1 VAIKAKVIN
10 RWKHPMSLSRRDL
23 LTSAVMLGFASRA
36 QAAEPFPVDMKL
48 PGKLDYKFKR
58 RETEYDASV
67 PPGTIVVDNAKRLLF
82 HVHSP
87 GLATRYGVSV
97 GKGSKAW
104 SGEVNIA
111 KMTEWPRWFPAPY
124 HIAIKPELQKWLPDG
139 MPGGT
144 DNPLGARAMYLYK
157 GNVDTVNRI
166 HGAAKFDDIGK
177 KNTAGC
183 IGMLDGDIVH
193 LYANVTVGTKVVMV

>member
-1 VAIKAKVIN
+1 
-10 RWKHPMSLSRRDL
+10 MSLTRREL
-23 LTSAVMLGFASRA
+23 LASALALGFAPRA
-36 QAAEPFPVDMKL
+36 RAEEPFAVDML
-48 PGKLDYKFKR
+48 APTKLDYKFKR

-67 PPGTIVVDNAKRLLF
+67 PPGTIVVEYTKRLLF

-97 GKGSKAW
+97 GKGAKAW
-104 SGEVNIA
+104 KGEVTIA

-124 HIAIKPELQKWLPDG
+124 HLSIKPDLQKWLPNG
-139 MPGGT
+139 MPGGPE
-144 DNPLGARAMYLYK
+144 NPMGARAMYLYK
-157 GNVDTVNRI
+157 GKVDTVNRI

-183 IGMLDGDIVH
+183 IGMLDGDIIH
-193 LYANVTVGTKVVMV
+193 LFANVTVGTKVVMV

>member
-1 VAIKAKVIN
+1 
-10 RWKHPMSLSRRDL
+10 MSLSRREFL
-23 LTSAVMLGFASRA
+23 SSSLALGFTSAAWA
-36 QAAEPFPVDMKL
+36 EEPFPIDMKT
-48 PGKLDYKFKR
+48 PEKLEYKFKR
-58 RETEYDASV
+58 RETEYDASI
-67 PPGTIVVDNAKRLLF
+67 PPGTIIVEYSKRLLF

-97 GKGSKAW
+97 GKGTKAW
-104 SGEVNIA
+104 TGEVTIA

-124 HIAIKPELQKWLPDG
+124 HISIKPELAKWLPDG
-139 MPGGT
+139 MPGGK
-144 DNPLGARAMYLYK
+144 DNPMGARAMYLYK
-157 GNVDTVNRI
+157 GKVDTVNRI

-193 LYANVTVGTKVVMV
+193 LYANVKVGTKVVMV